1 MLDAS
6 AVVPWFLQEPDS
18 ASARSLLGGNVSLHA
33 PDFMA
38 IEVANTLWKRNRRG
52 ELEGDDV
59 VQAIATIAA
68 MGIHWLPTAAAIS
81 SATRLALDLG
91 HPVYDCLYLTLARSH
106 GLPIATFDDRLRR
119 AAGRLNIA
127 VYSMKG
133 KR

>member
-6 AVVPWFLQEPDS
+6 AVVPWFVQEPDS
-18 ASARSLLGGNVSLHA
+18 PSARTLLGGSISLHA

-38 IEVANTLWKRNRRG
+38 IEVANALWKRHRRG
-52 ELEGDDV
+52 ELHADDV
-59 VQAIATIAA
+59 IQAFATVGGMAIQW
-68 MGIHWLPTAAAIS
+68 MSTAQVIPA
-81 SATRLALDLG
+81 ATRLALDLG

-119 AAGRLNIA
+119 AAGRLDIA
-127 VYSMKG
+127 VYPMKG

>member
-38 IEVANTLWKRNRRG
+38 IEVANALWKRNRRG

-81 SATRLALDLG
+81 SATRLALALG

-133 KR
+133 RR

>member
-38 IEVANTLWKRNRRG
+38 IEVANALWKRNRRG

-68 MGIHWLPTAAAIS
+68 VGIHWLPTAAAIS
-81 SATRLALDLG
+81 SATRLALALG